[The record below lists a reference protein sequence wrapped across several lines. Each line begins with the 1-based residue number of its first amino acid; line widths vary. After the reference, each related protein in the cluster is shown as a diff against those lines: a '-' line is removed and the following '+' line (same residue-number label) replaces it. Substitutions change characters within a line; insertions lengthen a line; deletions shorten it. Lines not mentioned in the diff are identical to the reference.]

1 MSTSRNGKIARL
13 PETLRTQLNH
23 RLADAEPG
31 ETLLAWL
38 NALPEVQAILASQFN
53 GNPISKQNLSEW
65 RAGGFLAW
73 QIHAEFLGQAQDLAM
88 DATEL
93 AQATTDEDGTRLIDH
108 LATVLAGR
116 YASLLNHWDGEIT
129 QPFTQ
134 KLRALTSLCRA
145 ITQLRRGDNARRQP
159 GVATAGRP
167 TPVVPAPDP
176 ALPSSLSPLPSPIP
190 SDSVKPSQTNPTPS
204 LPSTLCPQGL
214 DNARACQRP
223 SVTAA
228 GRTTPAQ
235 PTPAPALPSSLYPLP
250 SPVPSDSVKPSQ
262 TNAAAPAPG
271 RPASAAS
278 VQPAPI
284 LPSPKYL
291 KPTAG
296 APIIPGLPP
305 QVIIPR
311 LDDLPFAATLAHL

>member
-1 MSTSRNGKIARL
+1 MTTPRNGKIARL
-13 PETLRTQLNH
+13 PLALREQLNH
-23 RLADAEPG
+23 RLADAELG
-31 ETLLAWL
+31 EPLLAWL
-38 NALPEVQAILASQFN
+38 NALPEVQAILAAQFG

-73 QIHAEFLGQAQDLAM
+73 QIRAEFLGQAQDLAQ

-93 AQATTDEDGTRLIDH
+93 AQATAGEDGARLADH

-129 QPFTQ
+129 EAFTQ

-145 ITQLRRGDNARRQP
+145 ITQLRRQP

-176 ALPSSLSPLPSPIP
+176 ALPSSLYPLPSPI
-190 SDSVKPSQTNPTPS
+190 
-204 LPSTLCPQGL
+204 
-214 DNARACQRP
+214 
-223 SVTAA
+223 
-228 GRTTPAQ
+228 
-235 PTPAPALPSSLYPLP
+235 
-250 SPVPSDSVKPSQ
+250 PSDSVKPSQ